1 MTRRRNASPLT
12 LVVRRKQPGVLA
24 RQLKLAFPRAARCS
38 ATGRHTVKQTE
49 AAIYLGNNAGTRSSA
64 RHDRHDYSLDPVKR
78 GSTGVSDHRNFRS
91 APQSGGYEAL

>member
-12 LVVRRKQPGVLA
+12 LVVRRKQPGV
-24 RQLKLAFPRAARCS
+24 
-38 ATGRHTVKQTE
+38 E

-64 RHDRHDYSLDPVKR
+64 RHDHDYSLDPVKR